1 MGSSALKYRLGLTLG
16 HEVRLGVY
24 LLTKTDSHRWA
35 AVQWRGWALSG
46 GGGRGRK
53 ARGREGGRQRGR
65 EAGRDEERE

>member
-46 GGGRGRK
+46 GGERAQGKGEGGWEAKRK
-53 ARGREGGRQRGR
+53 GSREG
-65 EAGRDEERE
+65 